1 LSTILAPIDDVV
13 AWIITH
19 LFNAFSPIFGVAS
32 GVTWLLVIVVLVVL
46 MRLILVPL
54 FIKQM
59 HTQRAMTALSPQLAE
74 LRKKHKGDKERLNQ
88 ETMKLYQQAGVN
100 PLMGCLPVLLQMP
113 IFFALFS
120 VLRYIAEWTKA
131 EPLKYHLTASM
142 INSAQTAK
150 IFGATIADKVLF
162 THGLNVPLHAKV
174 VIVFAVVISMTTTY
188 LTVRQSM
195 KRGMMP
201 TGSDS
206 PMGQSQKMMAYVM
219 PLFAL
224 TGLYWQFGLVL
235 YWVTTNVWT
244 LGQQFVLL
252 RRFPVG
258 VPMLGQGTGK
268 SGGGLMGRAA
278 AAQGLTSGSKPRP
291 GGTGSGTNSGGGAK
305 GNSAKGTSAKDGSTT
320 NGSAKGGSTTNGS
333 AKGGSTTDG
342 AGKAPADA
350 NPADSAG
357 AANGQ
362 ATSPAKAAPAPK
374 GTATP
379 GAKSSTPGDAKG
391 TAPGSAKSSA
401 PAGAK
406 GTAPGAKGTAAGGA
420 KPAASSGSAKAS
432 SGGPSSGGPS
442 LSKPAA
448 SAANGAGS
456 NGHKPAG
463 GDGGLLRRFGRS
475 KPESEPAAPAQPD
488 TKIVRQQPQRQ
499 SRSKRS
505 GKR

>member
-19 LFNAFSPIFGVAS
+19 LFNAFSPIFGVTS
-32 GVTWLLVIVVLVVL
+32 GVTWLLTIVVLVVL

-120 VLRYIAEWTKA
+120 VLRYIAEWTPK
-131 EPLKYHLTASM
+131 EPLNYHLTAST
-142 INSAQTAK
+142 IHSAQTAK

-162 THGLNVPLHAKV
+162 THGLHVPLHAKV
-174 VIVFAVVISMTTTY
+174 VIVIAVVISMTTTY

-201 TGSDS
+201 TGSDN
-206 PMGQSQKMMAYVM
+206 PMGQSQKMMAYIM

-252 RRFPVG
+252 RRYPVG
-258 VPMLGQGTGK
+258 VPVLGQGTGK
-268 SGGGLMGRAA
+268 SGGILGRAA
-278 AAQGLTSGSKPRP
+278 TAQGLTGGGKPRA
-291 GGTGSGTNSGGGAK
+291 GGSGSGTTSGSGKSGGR
-305 GNSAKGTSAKDGSTT
+305 T
-320 NGSAKGGSTTNGS
+320 GGL
-333 AKGGSTTDG
+333 
-342 AGKAPADA
+342 GKAAGDA
-350 NPADSAG
+350 KPADSG
-357 AANGQ
+357 P
-362 ATSPAKAAPAPK
+362 S
-374 GTATP
+374 
-379 GAKSSTPGDAKG
+379 DAKG
-391 TAPGSAKSSA
+391 TAPANAKPA
-401 PAGAK
+401 GPAGAK
-406 GTAPGAKGTAAGGA
+406 GGAAASG
-420 KPAASSGSAKAS
+420 KPAGSSGSAKAS
-432 SGGPSSGGPS
+432 TGGPS
-442 LSKPAA
+442 LTKPAA
-448 SAANGAGS
+448 GGANGAGPA
-456 NGHKPAG
+456 NGHKSAA
-463 GDGGLLRRFGRS
+463 GDGGLLRRFGRG
-475 KPESEPAAPAQPD
+475 KPESEPAVPAQPE